1 MKYKFNFKEFMI
13 GFSFS
18 WIILDIIIKLFNL

>member
-13 GFSFS
+13 GFSFGLV
-18 WIILDIIIKLFNL
+18 ILDIIIKLFNL